1 MNLIQTLD
9 PSSQIQAD
17 ATSFCTDTRQLSPG
31 SIFVAIKG
39 EQFDGHDFL
48 QEAQARG
55 AVAAVVDHKV
65 ESSSLPQIVVADT
78 VQALAQVAM
87 QHRQSIHCP
96 TIALTGSNGK
106 TTVKEMISAI
116 LPKPSHATKGN
127 LNNHLGAPL
136 SVLALKTEHR
146 YAVFELGANHAGEI
160 AHTVAIVRPDVT
172 LINNIAPAHIEGF
185 GSVDGVAR
193 AKGEIHQ
200 GLSSQGVAII
210 NEDDSYAHFW
220 DELLKD
226 KKVLGFS
233 SHKKADICLQ
243 NLTFDAH
250 GCGHFTLI
258 TPGGQEDIALQVPGR
273 HNVQNALA
281 AAACCYALGIAIK
294 DIQNGLNQFGGV
306 KGRMTFLQGMN
317 QATVIDDTYNANLR
331 SVLTALEVLAN
342 RSGKKIVAFGD
353 MGELGV
359 WAEQHHQE
367 VGRTARQLGI
377 DKFFSCG
384 THSALASEAF
394 GSEALHCA
402 NQEELVQKL
411 LPELGLNTTVL
422 VKGSRSSAM
431 EKIVHKLLNECP

>member
-1 MNLIQTLD
+1 MNLIQVLD

-31 SIFVAIKG
+31 SIFVAIRG

-55 AVAAVVDHKV
+55 AVAAVVSHKI

-87 QHRQSIHCP
+87 QHRQRIHCP

-106 TTVKEMISAI
+106 TTVKEMIAAI

-185 GSVDGVAR
+185 GSVDGVAH

-200 GLSSQGVAII
+200 GLSPEGVAVI

-220 DELLKD
+220 DGLLKG

-233 SHKKADICLQ
+233 SNKKADIYLQ

-258 TPGGQEDIALQVPGR
+258 TPEGQEDIALQVPGR

-294 DIQNGLNQFGGV
+294 DIRDGLNQFGGV

-317 QATVIDDTYNANLR
+317 QATVIDDTYNANPASVSAAL
-331 SVLTALEVLAN
+331 SVLAHLSGRKILVL
-342 RSGKKIVAFGD
+342 GD

-359 WAEQHHQE
+359 GGADLHRKIGEE
-367 VGRTARQLGI
+367 ASRAGI
-377 DKFFSCG
+377 
-384 THSALASEAF
+384 E
-394 GSEALHCA
+394 
-402 NQEELVQKL
+402 KL
-411 LPELGLNTTVL
+411 LALGELSVNAVEGFGKGAMHFSNIDELLGEAEKLLDHNVTML
-422 VKGSRSSAM
+422 VKGSRFMKM
-431 EKIVHKLLNECP
+431 ERVIQRFEV